1 MHIVIT
7 FYGNGMTH
15 SSEMS
20 LQFTQQRGDT
30 MLQKTVL
37 AKQISITVK
46 NEIGALD
53 RVAGY
58 LADRGINIEAI
69 AGYEIEGLTEA
80 KIMLVVDDTV
90 RAADA
95 LRGKG
100 IGSVEEK
107 EVIMVEL
114 DNKPGALKTVTNLLA
129 LKDVSIRY
137 IYSTG
142 NSETSPVRVVL
153 TTSNNE
159 KAYISLKKA
168 AMA

>member
-1 MHIVIT
+1 
-7 FYGNGMTH
+7 
-15 SSEMS
+15 
-20 LQFTQQRGDT
+20 
-30 MLQKTVL
+30 MLQKAVL
-37 AKQISITVK
+37 AKQISITVN

-53 RVAGY
+53 RLAGY

-69 AGYEIEGLTEA
+69 AGYETEGLNEA

-95 LRGKG
+95 LREKG
-100 IGSVEEK
+100 SGSIEEK

-114 DNKPGALKTVTNLLA
+114 DNKPGALKTVTNLL
-129 LKDVSIRY
+129 VHTEVNIRY

-153 TTSNNE
+153 ATTNNE